1 MSSLTN
7 QRTQTILSIMLSFVI
22 ASGLWYFVVGRDHI
36 DTQIDLRVEYRGLPA
51 GLTMLDGAVSQLSVS
66 LRGSEELLKGL
77 RSRGMTYTVDLSS
90 VQKGANQFPVQL
102 SEMPEFKDR
111 GVEIIEVTPSRI
123 VLQIDAVLERIV
135 FLEQRILPLPKD
147 SPYVVSRVSLTP
159 SSVTVKGAESRIGSL
174 EKLATVPH
182 DPSKNASEG
191 RHTEQIAV
199 NAPAHV
205 EVTPPVATL
214 SYYITPKT
222 VSVRRHLPVEIEGVE
237 GDFEISPSE
246 VDVVLNVPEKQSD
259 NQEFTKDL
267 HVLVR
272 NAGNILPGASQYLP
286 LTLVGLPEHAYI
298 ASTLPSIKVTRK
310 TATVYN
316 PAMLWN
322 NAASAYSREDI
333 PLLPNGN
340 QTGSFFFQLPKLSLP
355 LAAQPQEYPDAPL
368 AIPGESKLKPAE
380 LPLLTPLP
388 AAPHAALPQPAPP
401 AATGSLRTNGE

>member
-36 DTQIDLRVEYRGLPA
+36 DTQIDLRVEYRGLPS
-51 GLTMLDGAVSQLSVS
+51 GLTILDGAVSQLSVS
-66 LRGSEELLKGL
+66 LRGSEELLKGI

-102 SEMPEFKDR
+102 SELPEFKDR
-111 GVEIIEVTPSRI
+111 GVEIVEVSPSRI

-159 SSVTVKGAESRIGSL
+159 SSVTVKGAESRIGTL

-237 GDFEISPSE
+237 GDFEFSPSE
-246 VDVVLNVPEKQSD
+246 VDVVLNVPEKQST
-259 NQEFTKDL
+259 NQEYTKNL

-286 LTLVGLPEHAYI
+286 VTLVGLPEHAYI

-310 TATVYN
+310 VLSSYD
-316 PAMLWN
+316 PAGLWN
-322 NAASAYSREDI
+322 NPSSAYPGEAPMFQPS
-333 PLLPNGN
+333 
-340 QTGSFFFQLPKLSLP
+340 GSQSSNFFFQLPKLTFP
-355 LAAQPQEYPDAPL
+355 LAGQPHDDSNVL
-368 AIPGESKLKPAE
+368 AIPGEGKLKPSE

-388 AAPHAALPQPAPP
+388 PAPHTALPQPVAP
-401 AATGSLRTNGE
+401 AASGTLRTNGE